1 VTGGWS
7 SPSGPL
13 EPLTDVTA
21 RILELLQK
29 LVAEVPTSSEL
40 EVADP
45 RARARALNAR
55 AAMKAAGISGVL
67 SLPPG
72 PLGLVTILPDLY
84 AIWRIQSQLV
94 ADIAATFGKTGMLNR
109 DTMLYC
115 LFRHAAA
122 QALRDV
128 VTRVGERFV
137 VRPTSL
143 RLLQKILRAIG
154 IQTTQRLLGRGLA
167 RLLPLIGALGV
178 AGYAYY
184 DTGRVGSTAIEFFS
198 SQIDAVD
205 GGEGTGA

>member
-1 VTGGWS
+1 M
-7 SPSGPL
+7 
-13 EPLTDVTA
+13 
-21 RILELLQK
+21 
-29 LVAEVPTSSEL
+29 
-40 EVADP
+40 
-45 RARARALNAR
+45 

-72 PLGLVTILPDLY
+72 PVGLVTILPDLY
-84 AIWRIQSQLV
+84 AIWRIQAQLV
-94 ADIAATFGKTGMLNR
+94 ADVAATFGKTGMLNR

-122 QALRDV
+122 QALRDI

-137 VRPTSL
+137 VRRTSL

-154 IQTTQRLLGRGLA
+154 IQTTQRLLGRGIA
-167 RLLPLIGALGV
+167 RLVPLIGALGV

-184 DTGRVGSTAIEFFS
+184 DTGRVGKTAIEFFS
-198 SQIDAVD
+198 SQIDPGD